1 MDTLIPRDE
10 RDAIEIVT
18 AAIANAAPLEV
29 SGAATKT
36 GLGRPVTAQARVSMG
51 GMSGVSLY
59 EPSELVLSAG
69 SGTPIREI
77 TDLLAQRGQELAF
90 EPMDYCALYG
100 MERGSGTIGGLIA
113 VNASG
118 PRRIR
123 AGAARDHLLGFRAV
137 SGRAEAFKSGGR
149 VMKNVTGYDLSKL
162 VTGSH
167 GTLAIL
173 TEVTIKV
180 LPKAETEETLL
191 ILGLG
196 DDEAIKVLTE
206 ASGLPHDVSSF
217 AHAPAAA
224 APAMNGGF
232 SGQSVTALRLE
243 GPPVSIAKRKQDL
256 ISHFKARCK
265 EFGGLN
271 AAESSSFW
279 TALRDALP
287 LAVLDA
293 DIWRISTA
301 PAEGARVVSLLKGSG
316 VPLRNW
322 FYDWAGGLVWLAVA
336 PAPDCHEKAVR
347 TAVNATGG
355 HATLI
360 RGPEA
365 ARAAL
370 PVFHP
375 QPPALATLS
384 ARVKTGFDPE
394 RILNR
399 GRMRDDL

>member
-1 MDTLIPRDE
+1 METLVPRDE
-10 RDAIEIVT
+10 RDTIEVVR
-18 AAIANAAPLEV
+18 AAIANATPLEV
-29 SGAATKT
+29 SGAGTKSR
-36 GLGRPVTAQARVSMG
+36 LGRPVAAELRISTTA
-51 GMSGVSLY
+51 MSGVSLY

-69 SGTPIREI
+69 AGTPIREI

-90 EPMDYCALYG
+90 EPMDYGALYG
-100 MERGSGTIGGLIA
+100 VEAGSGTIGGLIA

-118 PRRIR
+118 PRRIK

-173 TEVTIKV
+173 TEVTVKV
-180 LPKAETEETLL
+180 LPKAEAEETLL
-191 ILGLG
+191 ILGLE
-196 DDEAIKVLTE
+196 DDEAIQVLTE
-206 ASGLPHDVSSF
+206 ASGLPHEISSF

-224 APAMNGGF
+224 AASMNGGF
-232 SGQSVTALRLE
+232 GGQSVTALRLE

-256 ISHFKARCK
+256 VSHFKARCK
-265 EFGGLN
+265 EFGSLD
-271 AAESSSFW
+271 APESNGFW

-287 LAVLDA
+287 LAALDA

-301 PAEGARVVSLLKGSG
+301 PAEGARFVSLVKSGG
-316 VPLRNW
+316 VPLKSW

-336 PAPDCHEKAVR
+336 QAPDCHEKAVR
-347 TAVNATGG
+347 SAVDETGG

-360 RGPEA
+360 RAPEA
-365 ARAAL
+365 VRAAV

-384 ARVKTGFDPE
+384 ARVKNSFDPE

-399 GRMRDDL
+399 GRMREDL

>member
-1 MDTLIPRDE
+1 MSR
-10 RDAIEIVT
+10 R
-18 AAIANAAPLEV
+18 
-29 SGAATKT
+29 S
-36 GLGRPVTAQARVSMG
+36 SSFG
-51 GMSGVSLY
+51 GIGHAY
-59 EPSELVLSAG
+59 
-69 SGTPIREI
+69 REI
-77 TDLLAQRGQELAF
+77 IDLLAQRGQELAF

-173 TEVTIKV
+173 TEVTVKV

-206 ASGLPHDVSSF
+206 ASGLPHEVSSF

-232 SGQSVTALRLE
+232 GGQSVTALRLE
-243 GPPVSIAKRKQDL
+243 GPPVSISKRKQDL
-256 ISHFKARCK
+256 ISHFKAQCK
-265 EFGGLN
+265 EFGSLN
-271 AAESSSFW
+271 AANSNKFW

-287 LAVLDA
+287 LAALDR

-301 PAEGARVVSLLKGSG
+301 PAEGARVVGLIKTGG
-316 VPLRNW
+316 VPLKSW
-322 FYDWAGGLVWLAVA
+322 FYDWAGGLVGSRPPRL
-336 PAPDCHEKAVR
+336 R
-347 TAVNATGG
+347 TAMRR
-355 HATLI
+355 LSEPPSI
-360 RGPEA
+360 QPEGTQPSF
-365 ARAAL
+365 AL
-370 PVFHP
+370 RRRREPP
-375 QPPALATLS
+375 SRLSPPAAGAGGIIRAGQNQLRPRAHS
-384 ARVKTGFDPE
+384 
-394 RILNR
+394 
-399 GRMRDDL
+399 